1 MTDFKRR
8 RSIKKHNKNGGN
20 LSSDQI
26 LIFAEA
32 IIRFQAPI
40 FCLLEPIDCDI
51 NNGGCEEECLRGV
64 NSNDR

>member
-8 RSIKKHNKNGGN
+8 RSIKKHNKNEGN

-26 LIFAEA
+26 LIFTEV

-40 FCLLEPIDCDI
+40 FYLLEPIDCNI
-51 NNGGCEEECLRGV
+51 NNGGCEEECIRGA
-64 NSNDR
+64 NSNGR

>member
-26 LIFAEA
+26 LIFTEV

-40 FCLLEPIDCDI
+40 FYLLEPIDCDI
-51 NNGGCEEECLRGV
+51 NNGGCEEECIRGV
-64 NSNDR
+64 NSNGR